1 MSAALKKIE
10 GIETV
15 DVSVDRGSIDITL
28 KPDNTVTLPMLRR
41 TIRSNG
47 NETKEAQVTA
57 KGRIADRDQ
66 KPVFDLLNG
75 ATMELEATPKAP
87 RSGIIEV
94 TGVATE
100 LTRDSERLTVVAVK
114 QVTK

>member
-15 DVSVDRGSIDITL
+15 DVSVERGSIDITL
-28 KPDNTVTLPMLRR
+28 KPDNTVTLPLLRR

-47 NETKEAQVTA
+47 SATREAQVTA
-57 KGRIADRDQ
+57 KGRITDRDR

-75 ATMELEATPKAP
+75 ATMELEAAPKAA
-87 RSGIIEV
+87 RSSIVEV
-94 TGVATE
+94 TGVSTE
-100 LTRDSERLTVVAVK
+100 LTKDSERLTVVAVK
-114 QVTK
+114 QVSK